1 MSTFR
6 IVENRDI
13 DKVKWD
19 LILSKYPRAFPY
31 ALSWYLDIVSPNWKA
46 LIVDDYDYVL
56 ALPWRK
62 KWGFT
67 YVYPP
72 EFTQQIGV
80 FGKEKA
86 SHSLIEEMI
95 SFASKEFSYLE
106 FNLNKDN
113 YLEFPKAGIRNKW
126 RRNFVL
132 NLSPSY
138 HKLFKAFH
146 KNTQRNIKKAKSKG
160 LEIKSADDPELII
173 STFVNNKGKQLK
185 EKNISYPLLNELY
198 KAGDKSH
205 SFDLF
210 HIYKEDN
217 FLGGALILNFQKR
230 KIFLFSALNEK
241 GREYKAMFFLLN
253 HIIESNA
260 ENDLV
265 LDFEG
270 SDISDLATFYH
281 RFGAKEKL
289 YLHLE
294 INRLPLLLKWLKN

>member
-1 MSTFR
+1 MSTFQ

-19 LILSKYPRAFPY
+19 QLLSNYPNAFPY

-46 LIVDDYDYVL
+46 LIVNDYDHVL
-56 ALPWRK
+56 PLPWRQ

-72 EFTQQIGV
+72 EFTQQIGI

-95 SFASKEFSYLE
+95 NFASKEFSYLE

-113 YLEFPKAGIRNKW
+113 YLDFPKKGIRSKW

-132 NLSPSY
+132 HLSPSY
-138 HKLFKAFH
+138 QKLFKAYH
-146 KNTQRNIKKAKSKG
+146 KNTQRNVKKSKSKG
-160 LEIKSADDPELII
+160 LLIKKADNPELII
-173 STFVNNKGKQLK
+173 STFLNNKGKQLK
-185 EKNISYPLLNELY
+185 EKKITYPLLNELY
-198 KAGDKSH
+198 KAGETEH
-205 SFDLF
+205 SFELL
-210 HIYKEDN
+210 HVYKDDI
-217 FLGGALILNFQKR
+217 FLGGAMFLNYIKR

-241 GREYKAMFFLLN
+241 GRENKAMFFLLD
-253 HIIESNA
+253 HIIESYA
-260 ENDLV
+260 ENDLL

-294 INRLPLLLKWLKN
+294 INRLPLLLKWLKK

>member
-1 MSTFR
+1 MSDFR

-19 LILSKYPRAFPY
+19 LLLSNYPNAFPY
-31 ALSWYLDIVSPNWKA
+31 ALSGYLDVVSPNWKA
-46 LIVDDYDYVL
+46 LIVNDYDYVL
-56 ALPWRK
+56 ALPWRR
-62 KWGFT
+62 KWGFS

-95 SFASKEFSYLE
+95 SFVSKEFSYLE

-113 YLEFPKAGIRNKW
+113 YLDFPFAGIRHKW

-132 NLSPSY
+132 NLSSDY
-138 HKLFKAFH
+138 QRLYKGFH
-146 KNTQRNIKKAKSKG
+146 KNTQRNIKKSKSKG
-160 LEIKSADDPELII
+160 LHIKSVHDPALII
-173 STFVNNKGKQLK
+173 STFIENKGKQLK
-185 EKNISYPLLNELY
+185 DKNISYPLLNKLY
-198 KAGDKSH
+198 NTGNESH
-205 SFDLF
+205 SFDIL
-210 HIYKEDN
+210 HVYKEDD
-217 FLGGALILNFQKR
+217 FLGGAMFLNFRKR
-230 KIFLFSALNEK
+230 KIFLFSALNDK
-241 GREYKAMFFLLN
+241 GRENKAMFFLLD

-260 ENDLV
+260 EKDLL

-289 YLHLE
+289 YLHIE
-294 INRLPLLLKWLKN
+294 INRLPLFLKWLKN